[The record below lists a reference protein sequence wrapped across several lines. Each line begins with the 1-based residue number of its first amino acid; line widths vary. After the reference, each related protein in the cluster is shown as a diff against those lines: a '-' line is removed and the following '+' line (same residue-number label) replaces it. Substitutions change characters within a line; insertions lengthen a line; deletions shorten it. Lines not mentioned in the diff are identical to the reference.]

1 MPQIRSYP
9 QAVNL
14 LPTDA
19 IPLDRI
25 GSGTEWIAGSDL
37 GGGGGGQ
44 QLVLITA
51 SGISLAVN
59 TLYAAKTGATALTVT
74 LPQLSLQASPQFVD
88 LFDIDNNAG
97 VNNITINAFSG
108 DQISDHGALSSAYV
122 IGVSNMGVRL
132 FVNTNSWTAIPLG
145 S

>member
-1 MPQIRSYP
+1 MPQLRSYP
-9 QAVNL
+9 EENNV
-14 LPTDA
+14 LPTDGFWV
-19 IPLDRI
+19 DRV
-25 GSGTEWIAGSDL
+25 GQGTVFVL
-37 GGGGGGQ
+37 GANLPTGTGGQ

-74 LPQLSLQASPQFVD
+74 LPQLSLQVSPQFVD